1 MSNYEILFAEDTQP
15 SGYRDKVCTVY
26 TLNITAIRVRIAP
39 SKEIKGRHV
48 MKTSTYTPGVELA
61 IKNKSYFINF
71 IIATLRMFIN
81 TLQLVYK
88 VNAA

>member
-1 MSNYEILFAEDTQP
+1 
-15 SGYRDKVCTVY
+15 
-26 TLNITAIRVRIAP
+26 
-39 SKEIKGRHV
+39 